1 MFNNVSMT
9 GTGLIIL
16 IVENLLRL
24 MGIEFPEGS
33 VASAMN
39 GLLAIIGLLAVV
51 WGQLR
56 RKDLKAGF
64 VRKIPRV

>member
-1 MFNNVSMT
+1 MT